1 MPAAA
6 SNRASRENTAS
17 KRRLEARLSRRGRND
32 IPHRRDRLRGL
43 ILIHIPKHRTHRR
56 CGVQRVRRGSD
67 RERHVSRKERLRHL
81 GIRLVDRRIGRLR
94 QALLPDVIHNSDDRQ
109 PVSCTRM
116 IFHGDSLADRVRA
129 APQLPRDGLADDHNA
144 RRVRSIAIRK
154 VPAEPQTNPNCAEIT
169 GTDNRL
175 VYHVIRRQVTAV
187 FNLKGPS
194 DESLAET

>member
-1 MPAAA
+1 
-6 SNRASRENTAS
+6 
-17 KRRLEARLSRRGRND
+17 LEARLSRRGRND

-56 CGVQRVRRGSD
+56 CGVQ
-67 RERHVSRKERLRHL
+67 KERLRYL